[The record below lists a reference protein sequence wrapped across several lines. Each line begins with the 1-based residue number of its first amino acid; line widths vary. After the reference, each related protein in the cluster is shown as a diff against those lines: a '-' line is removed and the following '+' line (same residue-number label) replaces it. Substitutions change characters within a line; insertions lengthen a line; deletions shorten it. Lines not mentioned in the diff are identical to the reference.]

1 MITYYCNVTVPA
13 TFRILVESDCE
24 LAESEVNKLAILKFE
39 ERQGWEGNVWDWDA
53 DNLRSVVVDEYEVAQ

>member
-13 TFRILVESDCE
+13 TFRILIESTSE
-24 LAESEVNKLAILKFE
+24 LTEDVVNQLAINKFE

-53 DNLRSVVVDEYEVAQ
+53 DKLRSVIVDEFEIPE